1 MTAQNGSCG
10 AFGKQADQLHLKITR
25 AWAMPSRETFT
36 IKPIRELLKEELT
49 GGLWIDPFAGKNSPA
64 KITNDLNPEFRTDC
78 HEDAIEFLK
87 RFKNKSISGVLFDPP
102 YSPRQIAECYKSVG
116 MDTQK
121 GKLTRADFYT
131 RLKKETARIAKKGAK
146 VICCG
151 WNSGG
156 IGKTNGF
163 KMTRI
168 LLVAHGGHHNDTIV
182 TVEIKQ

>member
-1 MTAQNGSCG
+1 MR
-10 AFGKQADQLHLKITR
+10 LKITR
-25 AWAMPSRETFT
+25 AWAMPNKETFT

-49 GGLWIDPFAGKNSPA
+49 DGLWIDPFAGKNSPA

-87 RFKNKSISGVLFDPP
+87 RFKNKSIDGVLFDPP

-131 RLKKETARIAKKGAK
+131 RLKKEIARIAKKRAK

-163 KMTRI
+163 KVTRI